1 LSTWQHQ
8 YERLHF
14 PTTAVEFQEQDG
26 KDLLPPAMEKK
37 RGRKGKE
44 KPYERRPEQKRVIRC
59 KACGEEGHLMK
70 TCPNPNAA
78 KIARSFSKTKL
89 PTHANYAEDMDGDV
103 VEDVDQSTTTREGD
117 VGAKS
122 SVANA
127 VTEEIARQLGA
138 APNQK
143 VRRVVV
149 EFE

>member
-1 LSTWQHQ
+1 
-8 YERLHF
+8 
-14 PTTAVEFQEQDG
+14 
-26 KDLLPPAMEKK
+26 
-37 RGRKGKE
+37 
-44 KPYERRPEQKRVIRC
+44 
-59 KACGEEGHLMK
+59 
-70 TCPNPNAA
+70 
-78 KIARSFSKTKL
+78 
-89 PTHANYAEDMDGDV
+89 MDGDV
-103 VEDVDQSTTTREGD
+103 VEDADQSTTTREGD